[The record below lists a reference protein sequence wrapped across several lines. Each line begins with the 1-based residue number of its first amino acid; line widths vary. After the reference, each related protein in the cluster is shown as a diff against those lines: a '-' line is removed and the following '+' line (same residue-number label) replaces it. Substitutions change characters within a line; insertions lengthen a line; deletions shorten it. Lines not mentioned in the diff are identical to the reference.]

1 MARHLSDKPINRQA
15 AMGMSHGPGEIYPAD
30 VKHYPCADD
39 FVLTFERQKELR
51 HELAAKKEKRRLANR
66 ARKLARHQ
74 RKLTELN
81 NDEK

>member
-1 MARHLSDKPINRQA
+1 MARHLGDKPINRQA

-51 HELAAKKEKRRLANR
+51 HELAA
-66 ARKLARHQ
+66 
-74 RKLTELN
+74 
-81 NDEK
+81 